1 MRIVLQAL
9 KEHQL
14 YTKSSKCKFC
24 LIEVKFLGH
33 VVLASGIS
41 VDSKKVEE
49 VVSWD
54 RPKSI
59 FEIHI
64 FLGLVGCYWKFIE
77 DFSRLVAPMTRLTQK
92 EIKFEWNNQCEKTF
106 QELKKRLTSAPIL
119 IVSERDRCTQCTAM
133 LLKTDWDVF

>member
-14 YTKSSKCKFC
+14 YAKSSKCKFL

-49 VVSWD
+49 VVSWE

-92 EIKFEWNNQCEKTF
+92 EVKFEWNDQCEKTF
-106 QELKKRLTSAPIL
+106 
-119 IVSERDRCTQCTAM
+119 
-133 LLKTDWDVF
+133 